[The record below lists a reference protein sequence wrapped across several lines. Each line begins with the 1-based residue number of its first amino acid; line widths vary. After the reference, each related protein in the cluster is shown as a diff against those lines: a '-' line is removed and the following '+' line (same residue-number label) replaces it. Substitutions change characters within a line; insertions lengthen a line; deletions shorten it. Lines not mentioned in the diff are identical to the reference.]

1 METERVYNMRF
12 SSLYLCLTA
21 EAERK
26 GRSSAG
32 LDRVISWW
40 TRLQKAGPWKKS
52 PAGRMWRGCGAGPG
66 FAAGSCFVGKAA
78 APERFVV
85 FNKICG
91 LPPAR
96 RSGG

>member
-12 SSLYLCLTA
+12 SRLYPCLTA
-21 EAERK
+21 KAERK

-78 APERFVV
+78 A
-85 FNKICG
+85 
-91 LPPAR
+91 A
-96 RSGG
+96 